1 MLAFSTI
8 LLLFLS
14 NTLASGSNITQ
25 YGTDVVEVRNI
36 ELKQRSYSY
45 NLILDHSIH
54 QRYQDSFDYFIGVPS
69 EVFTKIPGLTFI
81 VHHTKPMLYRLSFQ
95 ALCTVSTRDS
105 NGYLRFLIDDRV
117 LISNYLLPNNDQRQK
132 SAPELGDSVLQIDH
146 RGGGVL
152 YSGGSPGTGLACLKW
167 DDVYMREGTHLVE
180 VAGRAG
186 SGVLR
191 VIGGQLSV
199 DLIQYDSTANIQLP
213 FPIIR

>member
-1 MLAFSTI
+1 MSTFPII

-14 NTLASGSNITQ
+14 NTLASESNITQ
-25 YGTDVVEVRNI
+25 HGTDVVEVKNV
-36 ELKQRSYSY
+36 ELKQRSYSH

-54 QRYQDSFDYFIGVPS
+54 QRYQDPLNYYIGVPS
-69 EVFTKIPGLTFI
+69 EVFTKIPGLTFT

-95 ALCTVSTRDS
+95 ALCTVSARGS
-105 NGYLRFLIDDRV
+105 NGFLRFLIDGRV
-117 LISNYLLPNNDQRQK
+117 LISNYLLPNNDKRQT
-132 SAPELGDSVLQIDH
+132 SAPELGDSVLNIDH

-152 YSGGSPGTGLACLKW
+152 YTGDSPGAGLACLKW
-167 DDVYMREGTHLVE
+167 DDVYMREGTHIVE
-180 VAGRAG
+180 VSGRTG
-186 SGVLR
+186 FGVLR